1 MRIAM
6 ISEHASP
13 LAPLG
18 SVDAGGQNQ
27 HVSELAGALAEDGH
41 EGRVYTRRD
50 SPDLPGE
57 VPLRDGVMVEHV
69 PAGPAA
75 PLPKDELLPHMGILG
90 EWLLGRGRDRPW
102 TPDVVDAPFATGGL
116 AAR

>member
-27 HVSELAGALAEDGH
+27 HVSELSSALAEDGH
-41 EGRVYTRRD
+41 EVRVYTRRN
-50 SPDLPGE
+50 SPDLPVE
-57 VPLRDGVMVEHV
+57 VPLRPGVTVEHV

-75 PLPKDELLPHMGILG
+75 PRAKADLLPYMGIFG
-90 EWLLGRGRDRPW
+90 EWLLGRGPEGW
-102 TPDVVDAPFATGGL
+102 WGPDVVGP
-116 AAR
+116 

>member
-27 HVSELAGALAEDGH
+27 HVCELACALAQDGH
-41 EGRVYTRRD
+41 EVRVYTRRD
-50 SPDLPGE
+50 DPGLPDE
-57 VPLRDGVMVEHV
+57 VRVRDGVSVEHV
-69 PAGPAA
+69 PAGPAQR
-75 PLPKDELLPHMGILG
+75 LPKDALLPYMGAFG
-90 EWLLGRGRDRPW
+90 EYLLGRWRDG
-102 TPDVVDAPFATGGL
+102 DVE
-116 AAR
+116 